1 MRLTVLGGNA
11 AGPNPGAG
19 CSGYLVQNRST
30 AIVVDLGPG
39 TVPELKKHIDPRF
52 LDGIVI
58 SHGHHDHMLDLITLR
73 YSLKCAPSSI
83 SNVLSVWIPPGVE
96 RTLAALAT
104 AFSEPG
110 ETSGYYDGVYD
121 IANFDPSTQLA
132 TGDLTIDFAMTVH
145 PIPTW
150 AMRIESADGGAVG
163 YTADTGPTAPLANF
177 FRGVSLLVSET
188 TLGGLDADSIEPSG
202 HLTAAEA
209 GQLASDTGATSLL
222 LTHFWEEI
230 GVNAMR
236 LKAAERFA
244 GHIDIA
250 RPGLIAQT

>member
-1 MRLTVLGGNA
+1 MRLTVLGGSA

-19 CSGYLVQNRST
+19 CSGYLVQSRST

-39 TVPELKKHIDPRF
+39 TVPELKKHIDPRL

-58 SHGHHDHMLDLITLR
+58 SHGHHDHLLDLITLR
-73 YSLKCAPSSI
+73 YSLKYAPSPI

-96 RTLAALAT
+96 RTLAGLAA
-104 AFSEPG
+104 AFSDPG
-110 ETSGYYDGVYD
+110 ESSGYYDGVYD

-132 TGDLTIDFAMTVH
+132 IGDLTIDFAMTTH

-150 AMRIESADGGAVG
+150 AMRIESADGGAIG
-163 YTADTGPTAPLANF
+163 YTADTGPTAPLANL
-177 FRGVSLLVSET
+177 FRGVSLLVSEA
-188 TLGGLDADSIEPSG
+188 TLIEPDAGSSEVRG

-209 GQLASDTGATSLL
+209 GQLATEAGATSLL
-222 LTHFWEEI
+222 LTHYWEEL
-230 GVNAMR
+230 GTSTLR